1 MNQSVKFQY
10 QGKHIVFFILWRG
23 VQVEVLRANATL
35 ELEQVKKLRTQAQF
49 TATDLLAALK
59 MAA

>member
-1 MNQSVKFQY
+1 MNQAVKFQY
-10 QGKHIVFFILWRG
+10 QGKHIVFFIIWRG
-23 VQVEVLRANATL
+23 TQVEVLRANATL

-49 TATDLLAALK
+49 KANDLLTVLK